1 MPFWRAQHKHVY
13 HFCARCG
20 FRQPLSKLQWQNGIL
35 VCSVTNC
42 VDKAIVGSRDINVA
56 RAVQVY
62 RHELEPDAKLT
73 NPTERR
79 VDVNDILY

>member
-1 MPFWRAQHKHVY
+1 MPFWRSQRKNVY
-13 HFCARCG
+13 HTCSRCG
-20 FRQPLSKLQWQNGIL
+20 FRQPLSKMVWQNGLL

-42 VDKAIVGSRDINVA
+42 IDKAIVGSRDINVA

-62 RHELEPDAKLT
+62 RHELEPDVKLT

>member
-1 MPFWRAQHKHVY
+1 MPLWRSQRKNVY
-13 HFCARCG
+13 EFCARCG
-20 FRQPLSKLQWQNGIL
+20 FRQPLSKMIWQNGLL

-42 VDKAIVGSRDINVA
+42 IDKAIIGSRDINVA
-56 RAVQVY
+56 RAVATN

>member
-1 MPFWRAQHKHVY
+1 MYETCQ
-13 HFCARCG
+13 RCG
-20 FRQPLSKLQWQNGIL
+20 FRQPLSKMIWQDGKL
-35 VCSVTNC
+35 LCTVTNC

-56 RAVQVY
+56 RAVKVY
-62 RHELEPDAKLT
+62 RHEMEPDAKLT